1 MNLFIIIFFF
11 GIAFT
16 FSKCHSTFCTQLS
29 GYNGHENSLFYLDWP
44 VHFATKVIK
53 AIKKTPQNVRY
64 PWTSNMHRSFTIT
77 ESVNHNVSVPANFS
91 SQPTSSLV
99 NARITGIQYFL
110 SNSPSV
116 QLAIN
121 SYCKKQI
128 DNLEIIFYFFF
139 LQMYENEKLFYEH
152 DYLKQLIKVS
162 NPQTYL

>member
-1 MNLFIIIFFF
+1 MNLFIIFFF
-11 GIAFT
+11 CIAFT

-53 AIKKTPQNVRY
+53 AIKKNPQNVRY

-139 LQMYENEKLFYEH
+139 YKCMKMKSCFTNMITLN
-152 DYLKQLIKVS
+152 S
-162 NPQTYL
+162 

>member
-1 MNLFIIIFFF
+1 MNLFIFF

-29 GYNGHENSLFYLDWP
+29 GYNGHETRYFTWTGQFTLPQRSLKLLKKPHKTLDIRGLL
-44 VHFATKVIK
+44 TCIGLL
-53 AIKKTPQNVRY
+53 Q
-64 PWTSNMHRSFTIT
+64 
-77 ESVNHNVSVPANFS
+77 SVNHNVSVPANFS

-128 DNLEIIFYFFF
+128 DNLEIIFYFFYNMKMKSC
-139 LQMYENEKLFYEH
+139 LTNMITLN
-152 DYLKQLIKVS
+152 S
-162 NPQTYL
+162 